1 MDTSRLLTVL
11 TVVNAGL
18 LCYRAVR
25 PRSDAAAVEA
35 PGVLRGRPNVRLGAS
50 RMGAGLLIGGESD
63 PTYVQVLAEEGAS
76 TVKLVNRRG
85 RERLIEP

>member
-1 MDTSRLLTVL
+1 
-11 TVVNAGL
+11 
-18 LCYRAVR
+18 
-25 PRSDAAAVEA
+25 
-35 PGVLRGRPNVRLGAS
+35 
-50 RMGAGLLIGGESD
+50 MGAGLLIGGESD